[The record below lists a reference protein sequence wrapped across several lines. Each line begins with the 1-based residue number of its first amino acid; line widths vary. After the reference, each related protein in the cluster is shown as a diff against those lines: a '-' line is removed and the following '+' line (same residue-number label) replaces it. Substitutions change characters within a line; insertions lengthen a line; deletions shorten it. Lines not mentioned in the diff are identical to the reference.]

1 MRLTTHELLER
12 AERVAATA
20 ARKLPA
26 PAQGVLHDL
35 RDRARAD
42 DATPAITLDDAA
54 RQAIAILNSPDKNLR
69 YDAQTHAII
78 ERVFR
83 DAAPGAIGID
93 VGCHEGLILRHL
105 LEAAPDIEHLAI
117 EPLPH
122 LAAHLRSTFPSVA
135 VHEVALVAEPDGP
148 LEFQHVTSNPGYSGI
163 RQRAFD
169 RPDET
174 VETISV
180 ATAQLDDLVP
190 AEAEVA
196 LLKVDVEGAELGVF
210 QGARATLERCRPV
223 VVFESGLG
231 AADIY
236 GTTPEDVHGFFSDLG
251 MKVSLLGTWL
261 EDGPALRKD
270 QYVRQFQDG
279 INFYFAA
286 HPS

>member
-1 MRLTTHELLER
+1 MRLSTHELLER

-26 PAQGVLHDL
+26 PAQGALHDL
-35 RDRARAD
+35 RDRVRTDEA
-42 DATPAITLDDAA
+42 PAGDDDAA
-54 RQAIAILNSPDKNLR
+54 TRRAISILNSADKNLR

-83 DAAPGAIGID
+83 DADPSAIGID

-105 LEAAPDIEHLAI
+105 VDAAPEVEHLAV

-122 LAAHLRSTFPSVA
+122 LAAHLRASFPSVT
-135 VHEVALVAEPDGP
+135 VHEAALVAEPDGP

-180 ATAQLDDLVP
+180 ATARLDDLV
-190 AEAEVA
+190 AEDVDVA

-210 QGARATLERCRPV
+210 RGGRATLERCRPV
-223 VVFESGLG
+223 VVFENGLG
-231 AADIY
+231 AADVY
-236 GTTPEDVHGFFSDLG
+236 GTTPEDIHGFFNDIG

-261 EDGPALRKD
+261 EDGPPLRKD
-270 QYVRQFQDG
+270 QYARQFLDG
-279 INFYFAA
+279 TNFYFVA
-286 HPS
+286 HPG